1 MNAQDPGGGGTKE
14 KWAGRPN
21 RRPAVKNN
29 VHQATLLGR
38 NSLDLPN
45 STQKLTYSTDEDA
58 VMEFFFFTVLQD
70 RTFRAECAY
79 LNIK

>member
-58 VMEFFFFTVLQD
+58 VMDFFSSLFYKTGPSEQN
-70 RTFRAECAY
+70 AH
-79 LNIK
+79 I